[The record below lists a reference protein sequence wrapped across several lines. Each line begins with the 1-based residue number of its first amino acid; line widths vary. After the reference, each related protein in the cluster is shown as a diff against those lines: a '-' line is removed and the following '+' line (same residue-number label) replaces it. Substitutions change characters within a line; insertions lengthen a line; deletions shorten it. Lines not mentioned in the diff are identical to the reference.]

1 MHRLLQR
8 QLKKHLPPE
17 LLELEPIKDFI
28 GAVNDAYKNFNADY
42 EQLERTLEISAKE
55 SFKELSDLKNA
66 ISITSIVIITD
77 FKGNITYVND
87 NFLENSGYEK
97 EEVIGFP
104 IMKFYSKHHPSQFYI
119 EMHKTIEDGIVWKG
133 EIMDKTKDGKPLWTD
148 TTIVPLL
155 NDMGKPFKFITFKF
169 DISKIK
175 NAEQELLTHSKN
187 LEKINQELDKF
198 AYVVSHDLKAPLR
211 AINNLSEWIEEDLQA
226 IMNEDNKTNMKL
238 LRGRVKRME
247 GLIDGILE
255 YSRVGRVKAKIVKV
269 DLNDLFLELK
279 EANYTKQNT
288 EIFYPSQLPVIHTER
303 VTLYQVLQN
312 LISNAI
318 KYNNSPVPQVNIKF
332 EIKPPF
338 YHFSISDNGMG
349 IAEEYLSKI
358 FVIFQ
363 TLQARDKVES
373 TGVGLAIVKKIVE
386 DKGGT
391 ITVTSEVGKGSSFA
405 FSWPIIINNQIN
417 DL

>member
-8 QLKKHLPPE
+8 QIKKLLNPE
-17 LLELEPIKDFI
+17 LLELPQIKEFI
-28 GAVNDAYKNFNADY
+28 GTVNEAYKNFNADY

-55 SFKELSDLKNA
+55 SFKELNDLKNA
-66 ISITSIVIITD
+66 ISITSIVMITD
-77 FKGNITYVND
+77 FKWNITFVND
-87 NFLENSGYEK
+87 NFLHNSGYRK
-97 EEVIGFP
+97 DEVIGYP
-104 IMKFYSKHHPSQFYI
+104 IMKFYSTYHKPKFYQ
-119 EMHKTIEDGIVWKG
+119 EMHKTIENGQVWKG
-133 EIMDKTKDGKPLWTD
+133 EIMDKTKDGSPFWTD

-155 NDMGKPFKFITFKF
+155 NDMGKPFKYITFKF
-169 DISKIK
+169 DITKIK
-175 NAEQELLTHSKN
+175 NAERESQEHARN
-187 LEKINQELDKF
+187 LEKINLELDQF

-211 AINNLSEWIEEDLQA
+211 AINNLSEWIEEDLQS
-226 IMNEDNKTNMKL
+226 IMNEDNKTNMNL

-269 DLNDLFLELK
+269 NLNELFQELK
-279 EANYTKQNT
+279 DANYTKKNT
-288 EIFYPSQLPVIHTER
+288 EITFPQNLPVIHTER

-318 KYNNSPVPQVNIKF
+318 KYNNSEVPRVDVKF

-338 YHFSISDNGMG
+338 FHFIIADNGMG
-349 IAEEYLSKI
+349 IAPEYLTKI

-363 TLQARDKVES
+363 TLHARDKMES

-386 DKGGT
+386 DKGGK
-391 ITVTSEVGKGSSFA
+391 ITVTSEVGYGSTFA
-405 FSWPIIINNQIN
+405 FSWPIIINNQTD